1 MKRGLLMPFF
11 GIKIMCVCVCVCVC
25 LLGWIHAVY
34 TPVDT
39 LVFGGNFLH
48 SFNVPMQ
55 LHISSIEDRTRVRL
69 SDVWCVCVCLCV
81 LCRWF

>member
-1 MKRGLLMPFF
+1 M
-11 GIKIMCVCVCVCVC
+11 
-25 LLGWIHAVY
+25 Y

-55 LHISSIEDRTRVRL
+55 LHISSIEDRTRVSLQAAVIGFVPRIEHRFIPSL
-69 SDVWCVCVCLCV
+69 MHPSGARQVPLPV
-81 LCRWF
+81 LL